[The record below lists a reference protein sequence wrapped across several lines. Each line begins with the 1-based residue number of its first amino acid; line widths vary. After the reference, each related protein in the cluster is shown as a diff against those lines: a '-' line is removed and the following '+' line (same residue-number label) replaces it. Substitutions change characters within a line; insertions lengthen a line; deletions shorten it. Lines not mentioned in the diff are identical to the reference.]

1 MPDASGGVDVLF
13 VRRGGAG
20 VDPAHGLI
28 DGADVAC
35 GWIAEADDGAE
46 AG

>member
-1 MPDASGGVDVLF
+1 MPNATGGVDVLF

-20 VDPAHGLI
+20 VDPSHGLI